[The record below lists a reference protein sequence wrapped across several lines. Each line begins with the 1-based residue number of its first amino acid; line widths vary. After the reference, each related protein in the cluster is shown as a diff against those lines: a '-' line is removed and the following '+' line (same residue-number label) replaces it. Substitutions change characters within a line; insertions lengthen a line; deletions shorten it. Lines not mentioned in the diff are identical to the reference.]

1 MKIISDIH
9 FSRACTTRIVCG
21 KVEEL
26 FSELLPKGR
35 VVAFVDAEVDA
46 HHNISEL
53 IPESIVIPAG
63 EENKNLEL
71 ATMMWQELVESR
83 ADRNTFLLGVGGGV
97 VCDLVGF
104 VASTYMR
111 GVRFGLVP
119 TTLLAQ
125 VDAAIGG
132 KCGVNMGGYKN
143 MVGAFAPADFVL
155 CDARLLSSLPDREFR
170 AGVAEMIKAAVIGD
184 ERLFELLETNDVTS
198 LRKQSEVLEEA
209 MRRSVAVKCDIV
221 ARDPYEKGER
231 RLLNFGHT
239 WAHAIES
246 LSADYTHGE
255 AVAVGMV
262 YATREAL
269 RKGMIAPDA
278 AERIVAVVERYGLPT
293 AVALSDEALW
303 EAMTHDKK
311 SADGHIHLVL
321 PVCIGKVELVKS
333 KE

>member
-1 MKIISDIH
+1 MKILSDIH
-9 FSRACTTRIVCG
+9 FSHSATSHIVCG
-21 KVEEL
+21 GVAKLLVD
-26 FSELLPKGR
+26 LLPKGR

-46 HHNISEL
+46 VYNISEL
-53 IPESIVIPAG
+53 IPESIIIPGG

-71 ATMMWQELVESR
+71 ATMMWQELVESM
-83 ADRNTFLLGVGGGV
+83 ADRQTFLLGVGGGV

-143 MVGAFAPADFVL
+143 MVGAFAPAEFVL
-155 CDARLLSSLPDREFR
+155 CDASLLASLPVREFR
-170 AGVAEMIKAAVIGD
+170 AGLSEMIKAAVIGD
-184 ERLFELLETNDVTS
+184 GELFEMFEKSTFEQMRADSELLGSMV
-198 LRKQSEVLEEA
+198 A
-209 MRRSVAVKCDIV
+209 RSVAVKCEIV
-221 ARDPYEKGER
+221 RRDPYEKGER
-231 RLLNFGHT
+231 RLLNLGHT

-246 LSADYTHGE
+246 LSTDYTHGE

-262 YATREAL
+262 CATREAL
-269 RKGMIAPDA
+269 RRGVIAPED

-293 AVALSDEALW
+293 SVDIAEEQLLEVMA
-303 EAMTHDKK
+303 HDKK
-311 SADGHIHLVL
+311 CSEGEVRFVL
-321 PVCIGKVELVKS
+321 PTGIGSCVVE
-333 KE
+333 